1 MHLTLYTD
9 YSLRVLIYLGTRS
22 PELGSIPQIS
32 AAYGISRNHLV
43 KVVNRLGHLGYV
55 QTLRG
60 RGGGLRLARDASEIR
75 LGQLVRDTE
84 AIQLVECFD
93 AARNRCPITPA
104 CGLKRVL
111 SEATEAFLA
120 VLDRYTVADLLTQR
134 ERMRELLGLGIPL
147 GLPGAP
153 ADSVPRTLELG

>member
-9 YSLRVLIYLGTRS
+9 YSLRVLIYLGARA

-60 RGGGLRLARDASEIR
+60 RGGGLRLARPAGEIR
-75 LGQLVRDTE
+75 LGQVVRDTE
-84 AIQLVECFD
+84 TFHLVECFVPD
-93 AARNRCPITPA
+93 QNRCPITPA
-104 CGLKRVL
+104 CGLRRIL
-111 SEATEAFLA
+111 NEASEAFLA
-120 VLDRYTVADLLTQR
+120 VLDQYSIADLLAER
-134 ERMRELLGLGIPL
+134 ERMRQLLGFTVPL
-147 GLPGAP
+147 GLPGKSAERDGAP
-153 ADSVPRTLELG
+153 SELG